1 MDALD
6 GTEHVDTGLSN
17 IPKDAPSLSQP
28 IATGLDRKPLPKLEI
43 RGHQSVKLHE
53 WGNRASKLYGFGFV
67 VTSRWLEQ
75 LSVDKGIRRPG
86 HGTIAA
92 GLRIICDKTGMKNY
106 SVVRL
111 RPKDPT
117 MPTLACLV

>member
-43 RGHQSVKLHE
+43 RGYQSVKLHE
-53 WGNRASKLYGFGFV
+53 WGNRALKLYGFGFV
-67 VTSRWLEQ
+67 VTSRWLE
-75 LSVDKGIRRPG
+75 
-86 HGTIAA
+86 
-92 GLRIICDKTGMKNY
+92 
-106 SVVRL
+106 
-111 RPKDPT
+111 
-117 MPTLACLV
+117 